1 MCLIAITKLQDNG
14 REVQFHKRYTQEG
27 RCFRYQFAKR
37 LENMQCSKCSSKTV
51 KRGVKIKTASFNVN
65 PTNPE
70 KAPNEMFS

>member
-1 MCLIAITKLQDNG
+1 MDEKSNFIK
-14 REVQFHKRYTQEG
+14 YTRKKG
-27 RCFRYQFAKR
+27 DVFDISLLR